1 MVAWVYSAVG
11 EGGFYGVC
19 RIFYSI
25 FLQKGFSDN
34 LQNVA
39 KTYDLA
45 ASVVQTNTPRMDRE
59 TAGNYETGCNKCAVV
74 VQSQIQTKQGI
85 ENQSRFSANNIIF
98 TGLPHFLEIDKI
110 KKLTSDNII

>member
-11 EGGFYGVC
+11 EGGFYGVR

-34 LQNVA
+34 LQNVS
-39 KTYDLA
+39 KTSDLA
-45 ASVVQTNTPRMDRE
+45 ASVVQTNTLDRE

-85 ENQSRFSANNIIF
+85 ENQSSFFRQQRYFYWAPSLSGN
-98 TGLPHFLEIDKI
+98 
-110 KKLTSDNII
+110 